1 MKKYIILLLLGMM
14 SIMPEEIRAQGAEYQ
29 FPSLKNDTLES
40 LRHYRFLDNWYAGI
54 HLGVNGSMSENIRP
68 KDWVHSQA
76 FSGYV
81 SVGKFFVPTFG
92 LRLTAGFFKQESKT
106 EPDARHYAEQL
117 RPEEF
122 RKMGKAY
129 YGFKNFNG
137 WLDAMVNLTNTF
149 YRYRED
155 RRFNVLAF
163 VGIGYNN
170 TFGFDK
176 ERTDWWASLPIG
188 ARYKIDTTSRWY
200 LAVRCGFIMSYM
212 LNEHLD
218 LDLDMH
224 IDATD
229 DGYNGVRY
237 DDKYDGYTVFALGLK
252 YHFRDHYGDHRFRYA
267 RVSDQPDV
275 ELANARINAARR
287 DVQDAEAARVPGF
300 QQDRFLEMTVSFV
313 VDRYDIT
320 EVQRPNVEAV
330 ANYMKAHPDIHV
342 TVCGFADVQTAY
354 PAHNMKLSK
363 RRAMSVYN
371 MLTKQFGV
379 DPKRLSIDYKGDAV
393 QPYEMKNEWNRV
405 VVFKINPNND
415 YKFLE

>member
-1 MKKYIILLLLGMM
+1 MKKNCVIWLMGMLTLMPVGMM
-14 SIMPEEIRAQGAEYQ
+14 AQQEEYQ

-40 LRHYRFLDNWYAGI
+40 LRHYKFTDNWFAGI

-68 KDWVHSQA
+68 KDWMHSQT

-81 SVGKFFVPTFG
+81 SFGKFFVPTLG
-92 LRLTAGFFKQESKT
+92 LRLTAGFYKQESKV
-106 EPDARHYAEQL
+106 EPDALHLAEQQW
-117 RPEEF
+117 PEEF
-122 RKMGKAY
+122 KKVGKGY
-129 YGFKNFNG
+129 YNYKNFNG

-149 YRYRED
+149 SRYRED

-163 VGIGYNN
+163 VGIGFN
-170 TFGFDK
+170 TTYGFDK
-176 ERTDWWASLPIG
+176 EPVDWWGSRPVG
-188 ARYKIDTTSRWY
+188 AYYPIDTKSQWY
-200 LAVRCGFIMSYM
+200 LAVRCGLIMSYM

-267 RVSDQPDV
+267 RVSDRPDV
-275 ELANARINAARR
+275 DLANARINAARQ
-287 DVQDAEAARVPGF
+287 DVLDAENARVPGID
-300 QQDRFLEMTVSFV
+300 QSRLLEMTVSFV
-313 VDRYDIT
+313 VDRYDVT

-330 ANYMKAHPDIHV
+330 ANYMKAHPDINV
-342 TVCGFADVQTAY
+342 TVCGFADAQTAY

-393 QPYEMKNEWNRV
+393 QPYQIKNEWNRV

>member
-1 MKKYIILLLLGMM
+1 MKKTIILLLMGIV
-14 SIMPEEIRAQGAEYQ
+14 STMPLKLAAQDYGHQ
-29 FPSLKNDTLES
+29 FPSLRNDTLES

-68 KDWVHSQA
+68 KDWLHSQK
-76 FSGYV
+76 FSAYA
-81 SVGKFFVPTFG
+81 SLGKFFVPQFG
-92 LRLTAGFFKQESKT
+92 MRLTAGFYKQESKT
-106 EPDARHYAEQL
+106 EPDARALAQKLY
-117 RPEEF
+117 PKEF
-122 RKMGKAY
+122 DDYGKAY
-129 YGFKNFNG
+129 YKFKNFNA

-163 VGIGYNN
+163 VGIGFNN
-170 TFGFDK
+170 TYGFDK
-176 ERTDWWASLPIG
+176 RVTDWWAGLPIG
-188 ARYKIDTTSRWY
+188 ARYIIDTSDKWY

-212 LNEHLD
+212 LNEYLD

-252 YHFRDHYGDHRFRYA
+252 YHFGDHYGDHRFRYA
-267 RVSDQPDV
+267 QVSDLPDV
-275 ELANARINAARR
+275 NLANQRINAARQQ
-287 DVQDAEAARVPGF
+287 VADAEAQRVPGVE
-300 QQDRFLEMTVSFV
+300 QEQFLEMTVSFV
-313 VDRYDIT
+313 VDRYNIT

-330 ANYMKAHPDIHV
+330 ANYMEAHPDINV
-342 TVCGFADVQTAY
+342 TICGFADVQTAY
-354 PAHNMKLSK
+354 PVHNMKLSK
-363 RRAMSVYN
+363 RRATAVYN

-379 DPKRLSIDYKGDAV
+379 DPKRLSIDYKGDVV
-393 QPYEMKNEWNRV
+393 QPYEIKNEWNRV

-415 YKFLE
+415 YRFLE